1 MDNKLYK
8 KFSYTSLIIID
19 AIPDLDYQTARR
31 LQEDVKH
38 NIKPAE
44 VKNFKVYN
52 RLQFMELMLQII
64 IETSNNKI
72 LPLIHFEG
80 HGSESEFILPDG
92 SKILWSVIADILRV
106 INKKMDNTLVTFF
119 GCCHGFNFIK
129 SMSILKFTPACYI
142 ISPLSTIESGLL
154 EQEMSKFYNLLFK
167 LNDITKAKDAL
178 NADVMGFL
186 DADKQFLK
194 AINSYFQ
201 EKTRGS
207 GWSERRECLIS
218 EIVLSDEKWENLNAD
233 ERKKRLK
240 HYRKFLNNMTSRS
253 KRSETYDAFSMR
265 FLGYIRE
272 EARQQLLD
280 LLDINFQQHS
290 KKPGKIA

>member
-1 MDNKLYK
+1 
-8 KFSYTSLIIID
+8 
-19 AIPDLDYQTARR
+19 
-31 LQEDVKH
+31 
-38 NIKPAE
+38 
-44 VKNFKVYN
+44 
-52 RLQFMELMLQII
+52 
-64 IETSNNKI
+64 
-72 LPLIHFEG
+72 
-80 HGSESEFILPDG
+80 
-92 SKILWSVIADILRV
+92 
-106 INKKMDNTLVTFF
+106 
-119 GCCHGFNFIK
+119 
-129 SMSILKFTPACYI
+129 MSILKFTPACYI

-207 GWSERRECLIS
+207 GWSERREYLIS

-253 KRSETYDAFSMR
+253 KRSETYDVFSMR